1 MPQFPLILEGT
12 SRTTPKVR
20 RSISCRLCE
29 HCAQRICGRHGGSA
43 DPAAAKKKLE
53 TILGKRERF
62 NSNNGNHGPRLGFKL
77 GRAHAVF
84 KWRCGAIS
92 GTLCRVIHGAAS
104 SLADLWCKR
113 VHAPVSGPTSRPTA
127 LQLPVDKCHPS
138 AWLQLRLL
146 RGLQVEPAPV
156 TQSPAHCAVATLF
169 LLRGSYCTGLTA
181 RGERGGRAYMIC
193 LQCRLGNRIGLP
205 GKLS

>member
-1 MPQFPLILEGT
+1 MFCLLRIPICRNCPRFYGVPVVLHL
-12 SRTTPKVR
+12 SRTTRKVR
-20 RSISCRLCE
+20 RPASCHACE
-29 HCAQRICGRHGGSA
+29 HCAQRFWRASWRECGPGLQERKNSKQFLESESGSIISITTMGTTTTMGTK
-43 DPAAAKKKLE
+43 PK
-53 TILGKRERF
+53 
-62 NSNNGNHGPRLGFKL
+62 LGFKS
-77 GRAHAVF
+77 GREHAVF

-169 LLRGSYCTGLTA
+169 LLRGSYCTRLTA
-181 RGERGGRAYMIC
+181 RV
-193 LQCRLGNRIGLP
+193 
-205 GKLS
+205 